1 MKYGKIKNLFK
12 AILTTLAFTLN
23 TVGIYQN
30 TITNYNIFQVE
41 LLTVTLLF
49 VLFYWLYR
57 KETMHIEKGI
67 TFLSL
72 LFSFFMVFGYS
83 YLKIDSWNLIF
94 GNVIMFLISA
104 FSYLGY
110 FFLFQVLLSYA
121 EKFFLS
127 FSFKNI
133 NGKKKGLFYKF
144 QNQLEEHP
152 IRTSFFVLLV
162 FWLIYII
169 AFYPIILSP
178 DPSFQIKMY
187 FNEHT
192 KYIDWVIPRSKT
204 VNLTTHHPV
213 IHTFL
218 LGGAIELGRLFGSD
232 NFGLFLYSL
241 LQTLVL
247 AGTLSYTIY
256 YTKKLNIPSGVRLFL
271 LGIYAFVPMF
281 PLYAMSGV
289 KDTFYT
295 CFMILY
301 TMFLLD
307 IFVFFKDKKLSWKQ
321 VILNTI
327 FILLLMLFRNNGIYV
342 VLLSFPFL
350 FLIKTL
356 DRKRLGI
363 IFGCSFLF
371 YMMITK
377 IIIPNMGISE
387 GSIREVLSLPFQQTA
402 RYVRNHG
409 DSLDEKDKEIIDRVL
424 GYDDL
429 SERYIPTKADP
440 VKNEFKK
447 ETTSSDLKDYLGVW
461 WRGLLKHPDTYIE
474 ATMNNVY
481 GYFYPNSTRWYIYYK
496 YDDRITENDLVDY
509 HYNSLSALRKGL
521 SSFGVSFPYIP
532 GIGLLSNVG
541 ICSWILFLLCYF
553 VTKYKRKEFL
563 IVLAPSLAS
572 LLICVASPVN
582 CYFRYAMPY
591 LFGLPFLIV
600 SIQSVLKTKED
611 KQWKK
616 IKQK

>member
-1 MKYGKIKNLFK
+1 MKFEKIMIGLK
-12 AILTTLAFTLN
+12 AMLTTLAFSLN

-30 TITNYNIFQVE
+30 KITNNNIFQTE
-41 LLTVTLLF
+41 LFTVALLF
-49 VLFYWLYR
+49 FLFYWLYQ
-57 KETMHIEKGI
+57 KEKIHVDRGRI
-67 TFLSL
+67 FLSL

-83 YLKIDSWNLIF
+83 YLKIDSWNLVF
-94 GNVIMFLISA
+94 GNGVMFLTA
-104 FSYLGY
+104 VLSYLGY
-110 FFLFQVLLSYA
+110 FFLFRILLSYLDT
-121 EKFFLS
+121 FFFA
-127 FSFKNI
+127 FSFKEI
-133 NGKKKGLFYKF
+133 KGKKKTLFSKF
-144 QNQLEEHP
+144 KNQLEEHP
-152 IRTSFFVLLV
+152 IRTSFLTLV
-162 FWLIYII
+162 IFWLIYMI

-192 KYIDWVIPRSKT
+192 KYIDWVIPRSEV

-218 LGGAIELGRLFGSD
+218 LGSAIELGRLFGSD
-232 NFGLFLYSL
+232 NFGLFLYSI
-241 LQTLVL
+241 LQTIVL
-247 AGTLSYTIY
+247 AGTLSYTVY
-256 YTKKLNIPSGVRLFL
+256 YTKKLKMSNGVRFFL
-271 LGIYAFVPMF
+271 LGIYALVPMF

-289 KDTFYT
+289 KDTLYT

-301 TMFLLD
+301 TIFLLD
-307 IFVFFKDKKLSWKQ
+307 LFMFFKNKKLSWKQ
-321 VILNTI
+321 VIINALC
-327 FILLLMLFRNNGIYV
+327 ILLLMLFRNNGIYV

-350 FLIKTL
+350 FLISTL

-363 IFGCSFLF
+363 IFGCSLGL
-371 YMMITK
+371 YLTVTK
-377 IIIPNMGISE
+377 IVIPGMGISD

-402 RYVRNHG
+402 RYVRDHEN
-409 DSLDEKDKEIIDRVL
+409 DLTKKDKEIIDRVL

-447 ETTSSDLKDYLGVW
+447 ETTSDDLKDYFGVW
-461 WRGLLKHPDTYIE
+461 FQGLLKHPDTYIQ

-496 YDDRITENDLVDY
+496 YDDRITQNDLVDY
-509 HYNSLSALRKGL
+509 HYNSLSFLRKGL
-521 SSFGVSFPYIP
+521 SNYGVSFPYIP

-553 VTKYKRKEFL
+553 VIKCKKKEFL

-582 CYFRYAMPY
+582 CYFRYVMPY
-591 LFGLPFLIV
+591 LFGLPFLFV
-600 SIQSVLKTKED
+600 SLQSILKTKEENHE
-611 KQWKK
+611 KR
-616 IKQK
+616 